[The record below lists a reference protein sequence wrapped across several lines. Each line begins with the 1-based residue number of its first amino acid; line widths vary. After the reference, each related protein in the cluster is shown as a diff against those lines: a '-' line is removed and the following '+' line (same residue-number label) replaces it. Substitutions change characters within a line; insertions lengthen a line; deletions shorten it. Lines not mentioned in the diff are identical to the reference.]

1 MSNKRSM
8 RRRRFRSAVLI
19 RRVILNLLLFSVVAA
34 GIVSARRML
43 LFRGGPS
50 VRSAVV
56 SPPVQGAPLPSNP
69 SKEYI
74 YAGNRLIATE
84 EPIPT
89 STPTPTPYPSCAPPT
104 GLIISEFRLRG
115 AVDASDEFVELYN
128 NTDQQLTI
136 CTADG
141 SNGWAVVSSD
151 AVVRFM
157 VPYNTTIPAR
167 GHYLAVG
174 SGYSLGS
181 YASGDLGYSDAPDNA
196 GLALFNTA
204 NPANFNLSNR
214 RDAAGFTTDTNSIYR
229 EGTGL
234 SPIGVS
240 NGEYSFARKL
250 TSGLPQ
256 DTGSNAADFVFVA
269 TDGGTYGG
277 VAAILGAPGPEN
289 LSSPIQRN
297 GAIKATLIDPAVSSA
312 APPNRVRDTTAVGPN
327 AVLGTLV
334 IRRQFTN
341 NTGGPVTRLRF
352 RIVDVTTLN
361 TPGYVPGGSQADMR
375 TLSSNNITVTLS
387 NGAQVLVQGTTIEL
401 PPTQPSGGGLNS
413 SLALG
418 SITLSTPLAAGA
430 NAKVQFVLG
439 VQQGGSFRFT
449 VNVEALP

>member
-1 MSNKRSM
+1 MSKKNTQRSRHRKSKS
-8 RRRRFRSAVLI
+8 RRNRKVLI
-19 RRVILNLLLFSVVAA
+19 LSLVVILTTLGL
-34 GIVSARRML
+34 VSASIRNNR
-43 LFRGGPS
+43 F
-50 VRSAVV
+50 VV
-56 SPPVQGAPLPSNP
+56 SNTVEPPAPTGFEPGTP
-69 SKEYI
+69 AKEYI

-84 EPIPT
+84 EPLATP
-89 STPTPTPYPSCAPPT
+89 TPTPTPYPPCTPPT

-115 AVDASDEFVELYN
+115 ALGGGDEFVELYN
-128 NTDQQLTI
+128 NTDQALTI

-151 AVVRFM
+151 AAVRF
-157 VPYNTTIPAR
+157 VIPYNTAIPAR

-174 SGYSLGS
+174 GGYSLGA
-181 YASGDLGYSDAPDNA
+181 YATADLLLSSDVPDNL
-196 GLALFNTA
+196 GLALFNTST
-204 NPANFNLSNR
+204 PANFTVGNI
-214 RDAAGFTTDTNSIYR
+214 RDAAGFTTDGSLYR
-229 EGTGL
+229 EGGGL
-234 SPIGVS
+234 QTIGAS
-240 NGEYSFARKL
+240 DGEYSFARKL
-250 TSGLPQ
+250 NSGLPQ

-269 TDGGTYGG
+269 TDAGTYGG
-277 VAAILGAPGPEN
+277 VAAILGAPAPEN
-289 LSSPIQRN
+289 LASPIQRN
-297 GAIKATLIDPAVSSA
+297 AAIKATLIDPAVSSA

-327 AVLGTLV
+327 AALGTLV

-375 TLSSNNITVTLS
+375 ALNSNNITVTLS
-387 NGAQVLVQGTTIEL
+387 NGAQVLVQGTTVEL
-401 PPTQPSGGGLNS
+401 PPTQPGGGGLNS
-413 SLALG
+413 SMAVG